1 MTTFRRLLGVMAGER
16 RWIAA
21 GASLAFLA
29 VAANV
34 ALMGVS
40 AFLISRAA
48 LASNVAE
55 IALVIT
61 AVRVLA
67 IGRAAFRYLE
77 RYVTHRATFAILAE
91 LRAWFFAAIE
101 PLAPARLT
109 TRRSGDLLT
118 RIVGDIETLEDFFVR
133 VIIPPLVAALV
144 TVSVGVALGILDVT
158 LGMTLVLFLVVSG
171 IVLPVVARNRSRDPG
186 AAAIALRGEYGATLV
201 EEINGLPDLVALD
214 RAAAH
219 RDRLLTIGGRLDA
232 AADRLAIVASTTTAL
247 ASSLAGVAAVAL
259 LAIGIGLVSAGRLDS
274 VFLAGLPLVAIAS
287 FEVIGPLGQAFG
299 SWETNKAAADRLFE
313 LTDSPPAVTDA
324 AAAAGATVWAL
335 PPAGASPAIEVRNLR
350 FRYGPD
356 EPLVLDGLD
365 LAVAPGTSLAIIG
378 PSGSGKSTLVSLL
391 LRFWDVEAG
400 QITIGGHDIRDHPID
415 DVRRLLGVV
424 PQDVHLFDAT
434 IRDNL
439 AVADADVTDE
449 RIEEACRLAQ
459 VDTFIATLP
468 DGYETRVGEHGALLS
483 GGERQRLA
491 IARAIIKDAPILILD
506 EATANLDVATEAAL
520 LDSLAP
526 FMAGRTTIVISHRA
540 SVAARTDRQVVLTG

>member
-1 MTTFRRLLGVMAGER
+1 MAGER
-16 RWIAA
+16 RWIAV
-21 GASLAFLA
+21 GTSFAFLA

-34 ALMGVS
+34 TLMGVS
-40 AFLISRAA
+40 AFLISKAA
-48 LASNVAE
+48 LVSNVAE

-91 LRAWFFAAIE
+91 LRVWFFAAIE

-133 VIIPPLVAALV
+133 VVIPPLVAGLV
-144 TVSVGVALGILDVT
+144 TASVGIALGILDLT
-158 LGMTLVLFLVVSG
+158 LAVTLVLFLVVSG
-171 IVLPVVARNRSRDPG
+171 IVLPVVARSLSRDPG
-186 AAAIALRGEYGATLV
+186 AAAIALRGEYRATLV
-201 EEINGLPDLVALD
+201 EEINGLADLVALD

-219 RDRLLTIGGRLDA
+219 RERLLAIGGRLDA
-232 AADRLAIVASTTTAL
+232 ATDRLAIVGSATTAL
-247 ASSLAGVAAVAL
+247 ATSLASVAAVAL
-259 LAIGIGLVSAGRLDS
+259 LAIGIGLVSAGRLDG
-274 VFLAGLPLVAIAS
+274 VFLAGLPLIAIAS

-324 AAAAGATVWAL
+324 VATAGGTPRAL
-335 PPAGASPAIEVRNLR
+335 PPAGTSPGIEIRGLR

-365 LAVAPGTSLAIIG
+365 LSVAPGTSVAIIG

-400 QITIGGHDIRDHPID
+400 QIMIAGHDIRDYPID
-415 DVRRLLGVV
+415 DMRRLLGVV
-424 PQDVHLFDAT
+424 PQDVYLFDAT

-439 AVADADVTDE
+439 AVADAEVTDE

-459 VDTFIATLP
+459 VDAFIETLP

-540 SVAARTDRQVVLTG
+540 SVAARTDRQVVLAG

>member
-1 MTTFRRLLGVMAGER
+1 MAGER
-16 RWIAA
+16 RWIAV
-21 GASLAFLA
+21 GTLLAFLA

-40 AFLISRAA
+40 AFLISKAA
-48 LASNVAE
+48 LVSNVAE

-91 LRAWFFAAIE
+91 LRVWFFAAIE

-109 TRRSGDLLT
+109 TRRSGDLLA

-133 VIIPPLVAALV
+133 VVIPPVVAALV
-144 TVSVGVALGILDVT
+144 TASVGIALGILDVT
-158 LGMTLVLFLVVSG
+158 LGMTLVLFIVVSG
-171 IVLPVVARNRSRDPG
+171 VVLPAVARNLSKHPG

-219 RDRLLTIGGRLDA
+219 RDRLIAIGGRLDA
-232 AADRLAIVASTTTAL
+232 ATDRLAIVGSATTAL
-247 ASSLAGVAAVAL
+247 ATSLAGVAAVAL
-259 LAIGIGLVSAGRLDS
+259 LAIGIGLVSAGRLDG
-274 VFLAGLPLVAIAS
+274 VFLAGLPLIAVAS

-299 SWETNKAAADRLFE
+299 SWETNRAAAGRLFE
-313 LTDSPPAVTDA
+313 IADSPPAVSDA
-324 AAAAGATVWAL
+324 AATDGTRPRAL
-335 PPAGASPAIEVRNLR
+335 PPAGTSPGIEVHNLR

-365 LAVAPGTSLAIIG
+365 LSVAPGTSLAIIG

-391 LRFWDVEAG
+391 LRFWDVQAG
-400 QITIGGHDIRDHPID
+400 QITIAGHDIRDYAID

-424 PQDVHLFDAT
+424 PQEVHLFDAT

-459 VDTFIATLP
+459 VDAFIETLP
-468 DGYETRVGEHGALLS
+468 NRYETRVGEHGALLS

>member
-1 MTTFRRLLGVMAGER
+1 MTTFRRLLGVMSGER
-16 RWIAA
+16 HWIAV
-21 GASLAFLA
+21 GAALAFLA

-40 AFLISRAA
+40 AFLISKAA
-48 LASNVAE
+48 LVSNVAE

-77 RYVTHRATFAILAE
+77 RYVTHRATFPILAE
-91 LRAWFFAAIE
+91 LRVWFFAAIE

-118 RIVGDIETLEDFFVR
+118 RIVGDIETLEDFLVR
-133 VIIPPLVAALV
+133 VVIPPLVAALV
-144 TVSVGVALGILDVT
+144 TASIGVALGILDVT
-158 LGMTLVLFLVVSG
+158 LGVTLVLFLVASG
-171 IVLPVVARNRSRDPG
+171 IVLPVVARHLSKAPAG
-186 AAAIALRGEYGATLV
+186 TAIALRGEYGATLV

-219 RDRLLTIGGRLDA
+219 RDRLLAIGGRLDA
-232 AADRLAIVASTTTAL
+232 ATDRLATVASATTAF

-259 LAIGIGLVSAGRLDS
+259 LGIGIGLVSAGRLDG
-274 VFLAGLPLVAIAS
+274 VFLAGLPLLAIAS

-313 LTDSPPAVTDA
+313 LADAPPAVRDA
-324 AAAAGATVWAL
+324 AATAGATPRAL
-335 PPAGASPAIEVRNLR
+335 PSAGTSPGIEVRNLR
-350 FRYGPD
+350 FRYGPE
-356 EPLVLDGLD
+356 EPFVLDGLD
-365 LAVAPGTSLAIIG
+365 LSVAPGTSLAIIG

-391 LRFWDVEAG
+391 LRFWDHESG
-400 QITIGGHDIRDHPID
+400 QITIAGHDIRDYAID
-415 DVRRLLGVV
+415 DIRRLLGVV

-459 VDTFIATLP
+459 VDAFIEALP
-468 DGYETRVGEHGALLS
+468 DRYETRVGEHGALLS

-520 LDSLAP
+520 LDSIAP